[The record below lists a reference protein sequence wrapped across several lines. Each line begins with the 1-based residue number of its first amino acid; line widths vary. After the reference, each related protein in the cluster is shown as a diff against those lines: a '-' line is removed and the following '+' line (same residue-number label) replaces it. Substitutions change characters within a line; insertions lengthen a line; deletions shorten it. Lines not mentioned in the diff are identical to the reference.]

1 MGIAQRK
8 LRQPYTRQISI
19 MLGIEKKRLRKA
31 LVAGFIKE
39 NTARSIMAPIATI
52 ALIAALCLPNKL
64 SFAKI
69 NRIFED
75 KKGVMYYEMERG
87 DVIESAKPLE
97 TFGKGSDAYLKTEAF
112 GEGKTVILFIAVVFF
127 GAAAVS
133 FFAEGLESRKI
144 FKKAIRA
151 DLKKRTVENPRGETK
166 EIWTA
171 YSKEIGQGYHSRE
184 GLDLPESMA
193 ELESLP
199 DAIDKPEMRN
209 KKLEELG
216 IR

>member
-1 MGIAQRK
+1 M
-8 LRQPYTRQISI
+8 LR
-19 MLGIEKKRLRKA
+19 IEKKRLRKA

-39 NTARSIMAPIATI
+39 NKARAIMAPISII
-52 ALIAALCLPNKL
+52 ALIAALCMPNKL

-75 KKGVMYYEMERG
+75 KKGVMYYEMESSY
-87 DVIESAKPLE
+87 VIESAKPLE

-112 GEGKTVILFIAVVFF
+112 GEGKTVICFFAVVLLA
-127 GAAAVS
+127 GTTVS
-133 FFAEGLESRKI
+133 FFAEDLKYQKI
-144 FKKAIRA
+144 FRNAIRA
-151 DLKKRTVENPRGETK
+151 DLNRIAIENECGSR

-171 YSKEIGQGYHSRE
+171 YSKEIGEGYRSRE
-184 GLDLPESMA
+184 GLYLPESMD
-193 ELESLP
+193 ELENLP

-209 KKLEELG
+209 RKLEELG